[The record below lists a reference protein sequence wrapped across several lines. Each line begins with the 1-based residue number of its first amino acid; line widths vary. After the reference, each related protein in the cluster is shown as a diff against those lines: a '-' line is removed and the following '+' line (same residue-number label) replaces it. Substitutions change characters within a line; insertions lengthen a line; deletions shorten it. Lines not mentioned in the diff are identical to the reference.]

1 MSEEAARRPE
11 GCRREMPAQCGVVGY
26 AGSGPGRGGGGG
38 RGRFRGGGGGRRYRC
53 RARGGVYANAELRVP
68 EVTREQQVESLRH
81 RAECLDE
88 AREDLGRRIRELE
101 TPDGSEKDA

>member
-1 MSEEAARRPE
+1 MSEEAARRS
-11 GCRREMPAQCGVVGY
+11 GGMGY
-26 AGSGPGRGGGGG
+26 TGSGPGRAGGG

>member
-53 RARGGVYANAELRVP
+53 RVRGGVDADAELRVP
-68 EVTREQQVESLRH
+68 ETTREQRVAALRQ

-88 AREDLGRRIRELE
+88 TREDLCQQIRELE
-101 TPDGSEKDA
+101 MPDGSEKDA